1 MAALTQSRNTPR
13 FVFPSVDGVLGFRTT
28 AATTYFQGGIVAI
41 ESTTGRLVPGATAT
55 TLIAVGIKGKD
66 DQTSVAADED
76 IEAESGVFKLA
87 NSAGDAIPATQEGQ
101 DCFIEDDQTVAA
113 TDGAASRSRA
123 GKVVKVDTDGVWV
136 QIALGL

>member
-1 MAALTQSRNTPR
+1 MTVLAASRNTPR
-13 FVFPSVDGVLGFRTT
+13 MVFPSVDGVLGFRTT
-28 AATTYFQGGIVAI
+28 AATQYFQGGILAI

-66 DQTSVAADED
+66 DQLSVAADED
-76 IEAESGVFKLA
+76 IEAESGIFKLA
-87 NSAGDAIPATQEGQ
+87 NSAGDAIAATSEGQ

-113 TDGAASRSRA
+113 TDGGTTKSRA
-123 GKVVKVDTDGVWV
+123 GKIVKVDTDGVWV